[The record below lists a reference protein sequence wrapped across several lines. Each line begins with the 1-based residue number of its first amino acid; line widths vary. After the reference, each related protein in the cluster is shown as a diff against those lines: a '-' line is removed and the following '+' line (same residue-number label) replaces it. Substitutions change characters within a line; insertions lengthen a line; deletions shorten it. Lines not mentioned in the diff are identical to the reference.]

1 MLKWKNTS
9 RRDFTTCWNDTRNIG
24 GIKMTI
30 DEYIKN
36 TKEQF
41 ESILPTLNL
50 EDIKRIQYMGSW
62 LNEVLED
69 RWVELVMENNDE

>member
-1 MLKWKNTS
+1 
-9 RRDFTTCWNDTRNIG
+9 
-24 GIKMTI
+24 MTI

-36 TKEQF
+36 TEEQF
-41 ESILPTLNL
+41 ESILPTLSL

-69 RWVELVMENNDE
+69 RWVELVMENIDERKN